1 MKRILH
7 IIIGLTCAAGLLM
20 QSCVTEEDYDNSP
33 SGNFEALW
41 SILDQHYCFF
51 PEKAGEYGL
60 DWNEAHNRYKAMI
73 SEGMTDEQLFE
84 VCARMLRELRDG
96 HVNLSAPFNTA
107 RFWDWYENYPENFSD
122 SLQRIY
128 LGKDYGYS
136 SGLKYTI
143 FKDNIGYLY
152 CGSFEGGFGSGNLSA
167 IFSHLAVA
175 NSLII
180 DVRNNEGGLLTSAQ
194 ALAGCFTNEE
204 ITGGYMA
211 HKTGTAHDAL
221 SQPKAIRLKPAEG
234 MRWQKRVVVLTNR
247 RCFSAANAFVMFMK
261 ACPNVTIMGAQTGGG
276 GGMPFNSELPNGW
289 SVRFSA
295 CPMYDKDMKCIES
308 GIEPD
313 VRVDMTSYDMSSG
326 TDTMIETARALL
338 NRP

>member
-1 MKRILH
+1 MRRHLH
-7 IIIGLTCAAGLLM
+7 LIIWITAALCLLL
-20 QSCVTEEDYDNSP
+20 QGCVTEEDYDDTPN
-33 SGNFEALW
+33 GNFEALW
-41 SILDQHYCFF
+41 DILDRHYCFF
-51 PEKAGEYGL
+51 PDKAGEYGL
-60 DWNEAHNRYKAMI
+60 DWNEVHNRYRPMLTPD
-73 SEGMTDEQLFE
+73 MTDEQLFE

-107 RFWDWYENYPENFSD
+107 RFWDWYENYPANFSD

-167 IFSHLAVA
+167 IFSRLAVC
-175 NSLII
+175 NGLIV

-194 ALAGCFTNEE
+194 ALAECFTNEE
-204 ITGGYMA
+204 IVGGYMA
-211 HKTGTAHDAL
+211 HKTGKAHDAL
-221 SQPKAIRLKPAEG
+221 SKPKAIRLKPADG

-261 ACPNVTIMGAQTGGG
+261 ACPNVIIAGAQTGGG

-295 CPMYDKDMKCIES
+295 CPIYDKDMNCIES
-308 GIEPD
+308 GITPD
-313 VRVDMTSYDMSSG
+313 VAVDLTSYDMSRN

-338 NRP
+338 SNP